1 MADCSNEPVWNPD
14 ALEVTR
20 VDDGPLAP
28 GAEWD
33 GRYKGMGTM
42 RVRLDEY
49 ERPKRLRLT
58 TTGNKMDMQ
67 WTFDYS
73 SAGESRTHVEA
84 HAEIQPKGAMR
95 LMAPLMGPMIKGQVL
110 EAPGAARGGSARH
123 TAEGHP
129 AAVLKQD
136 QLVKIYTCRAS
147 AHTARAAPPRT

>member
-1 MADCSNEPVWNPD
+1 MATRLHLTLDLDECPEAVFDLMADVGNEPLWNPD
-14 ALEVTR
+14 ALDVKR
-20 VDDGPLAP
+20 VGDGPLAP

-49 ERPKRLRLT
+49 ERPTRLKFT

-73 SAGESRTHVEA
+73 SQGGSKTHVDA

-95 LMAPLMGPMIKGQVL
+95 LMGPLMGPMIRRTFAKRPAQL
-110 EAPGAARGGSARH
+110 EAGLR
-123 TAEGHP
+123 P
-129 AAVLKQD
+129 AA
-136 QLVKIYTCRAS
+136 A
-147 AHTARAAPPRT
+147 